1 MKIRFQLP
9 RPTPHFLLP
18 LLAAALA
25 LGFLALTAIAFGH
38 APDELLS
45 ILISGSVGSTF
56 ALEGTLL
63 KSVPL
68 LLTGLSI
75 VIAFRAGVW
84 NIGGEGQ
91 FLAGALG
98 AFLGARYGV
107 TAALLASLI
116 AGALWASIASVMR
129 LWRNAPEV
137 LTTILLNF
145 IAIHLLGFAV
155 NGPLQEAS
163 GKYPQS
169 DAIPT
174 AATLPALGSSELHA
188 GIVIAVAAAIGA
200 WFLLYRTAEGLR
212 LRASGFNRSAAKW
225 AGVNVNAQLVRAMAI
240 SGSLAGLAG
249 GIELL
254 GVTHRLFERFAAGY
268 GYAGIAVALLAQ
280 LHPLGTLA
288 SAFFFGALTTGAG
301 ELQRTAGISSTVAT
315 FGQAIVILMM
325 IALTKRNAGVSPAGS
340 QASSPA
346 PRNLGGETPPS
357 QPAERRRSG
366 GSA

>member
-1 MKIRFQLP
+1 MRTRRIGIAVAAAVGSVI
-9 RPTPHFLLP
+9 
-18 LLAAALA
+18 LLALA
-25 LGFLALTAIAFGH
+25 GIAFGH
-38 APDELLS
+38 APGELLS

-63 KSVPL
+63 KTVPL
-68 LLTGLSI
+68 LLTGLS
-75 VIAFRAGVW
+75 VAIAFRAGVW

-98 AFLGARYGV
+98 AFLGARYGITV
-107 TAALLASLI
+107 ALTASI
-116 AGALWASIASVMR
+116 VAGALWASIASVLR

-145 IAIHLLGFAV
+145 IAIHLLGWAV

-169 DAIPT
+169 DAVPIAAMLPT
-174 AATLPALGSSELHA
+174 IGTSELHV
-188 GIVIAVAAAIGA
+188 GIVIAILAAIGA

-212 LRASGFNRSAAKW
+212 LRASGFNRNAAKW
-225 AGVNVNAQLVRAMAI
+225 AGINVDAQLVRAMAI
-240 SGSLAGLAG
+240 SGAMAGLAG

-288 SAFFFGALTTGAG
+288 SAFFFGAMTTGAG

-315 FGQAIVILMM
+315 FGQAVVILMM
-325 IALTKRNAGVSPAGS
+325 IALTRRNA
-340 QASSPA
+340 
-346 PRNLGGETPPS
+346 GGETPPG
-357 QPAERRRSG
+357 QPAGRQRSG
-366 GSA
+366 VPS

>member
-1 MKIRFQLP
+1 MNTRTRFKWL
-9 RPTPHFLLP
+9 RLPTPDSRLP
-18 LLAAALA
+18 IAILAAAAAIAALA
-25 LGFLALTAIAFGH
+25 LCGVAFGH
-38 APDELLS
+38 APGELLS
-45 ILISGSVGSTF
+45 ILIGGSVGSTF
-56 ALEGTLL
+56 ALQGTLL

-68 LLTGLSI
+68 LLTGLS
-75 VIAFRAGVW
+75 VALAFRAGVW

-98 AFLGARYGV
+98 AFLGARYGMV
-107 TAALLASLI
+107 AALAASLV
-116 AGALWASIASVMR
+116 AGALWASIATAMR

-145 IAIHLLGFAV
+145 IAIHLLGYAV

-169 DAIPT
+169 DAVP
-174 AATLPALGSSELHA
+174 AAAALPLLGDRELHA
-188 GIVIAVAAAIGA
+188 GIVIAVVVAIGA

-212 LRASGFNRSAAKW
+212 LRATGFNRSAARW
-225 AGVNVNAQLVRAMAI
+225 AGVNVDAQLVRAMAI
-240 SGSLAGLAG
+240 SGAMAGLAG

-280 LHPLGTLA
+280 LHPLGTIA

-301 ELQRTAGISSTVAT
+301 ELQRTAGISSTVST
-315 FGQAIVILMM
+315 FGQAVVILAV
-325 IALTKRNAGVSPAGS
+325 IAFTR
-340 QASSPA
+340 
-346 PRNLGGETPPS
+346 RRGGKTPPS
-357 QPAERRRSG
+357 QPAGRPRSAET
-366 GSA
+366 S

>member
-1 MKIRFQLP
+1 MRRIVIAA
-9 RPTPHFLLP
+9 
-18 LLAAALA
+18 AAAL
-25 LGFLALTAIAFGH
+25 LSIIILALCAIAFGH
-38 APDELLS
+38 APAELLS
-45 ILISGSVGSTF
+45 TLIAGSIGSSF

-68 LLTGLSI
+68 LLTGLS
-75 VIAFRAGVW
+75 VAIAFRAGVW

-91 FLAGALG
+91 FLIGALG
-98 AFLGARYGV
+98 ALLGARYGMF
-107 TAALLASLI
+107 AALAASII
-116 AGALWASIASVMR
+116 AGALWASIASLMR

-145 IAIHLLGFAV
+145 IAIHILGYAV

-169 DAIPT
+169 DAVPMT
-174 AATLPALGSSELHA
+174 ATLPFLGTTELHA
-188 GIVIAVAAAIGA
+188 GIVIAVLAAIGA
-200 WFLLYRTAEGLR
+200 WFLLFRTTEGLR

-225 AGVNVNAQLVRAMAI
+225 AGINVDAQLVRAMAI
-240 SGSLAGLAG
+240 SGAMAGLAG

-280 LHPLGTLA
+280 LHPLGAIA

-315 FGQAIVILMM
+315 FGQAVVILMM
-325 IALTKRNAGVSPAGS
+325 IVLTRRK
-340 QASSPA
+340 
-346 PRNLGGETPPS
+346 ET
-357 QPAERRRSG
+357 
-366 GSA
+366 